1 MALLQPKA
9 PLVRA
14 VRLVILGVPSTF
26 GDFCVQFGFELD
38 LVGVLC
44 KDFVVRAQGY
54 RRLSPPR
61 IRSGSYLLLSAVL
74 FMRACNPLGICNG
87 WAEGT
92 SIFLYGMYCLRLQR
106 FSVFLVFQYISG

>member
-44 KDFVVRAQGY
+44 KDFVV
-54 RRLSPPR
+54 
-61 IRSGSYLLLSAVL
+61 
-74 FMRACNPLGICNG
+74 
-87 WAEGT
+87 
-92 SIFLYGMYCLRLQR
+92 
-106 FSVFLVFQYISG
+106 

>member
-26 GDFCVQFGFELD
+26 GDFCVQFGFGLD

-44 KDFVVRAQGY
+44 KDFVVRAQGD
-54 RRLSPPR
+54 RRLSPYPKR
-61 IRSGSYLLLSAVL
+61 ALSLA
-74 FMRACNPLGICNG
+74 ICSLVY
-87 WAEGT
+87 E
-92 SIFLYGMYCLRLQR
+92 SLQPPWH
-106 FSVFLVFQYISG
+106 L